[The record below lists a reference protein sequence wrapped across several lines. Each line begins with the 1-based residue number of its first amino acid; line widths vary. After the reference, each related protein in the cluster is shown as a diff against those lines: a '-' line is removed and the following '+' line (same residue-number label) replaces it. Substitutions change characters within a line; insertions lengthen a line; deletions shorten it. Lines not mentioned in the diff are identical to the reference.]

1 MFPNHTITSP
11 DAGNVPT
18 SVEVGLQASRKGN
31 FQFAR
36 QMLQRAID
44 QIDDNE
50 PGMQEGLLELIAD
63 VADAYMRDGKFESAR
78 DWYSKG
84 LRRAEATSGA
94 GSQFA
99 LKLIARLAEIS
110 VLQEDT
116 SGFNDHFES
125 LQRAY
130 LLCADA
136 NLSMVLNALIDL
148 SWALCIRGNM
158 PAVQTVNTM
167 ISHVKQ
173 LEEEER
179 LGMVAA

>member
-1 MFPNHTITSP
+1 MFPNQTITP
-11 DAGNVPT
+11 QDARNVP
-18 SVEVGLQASRKGN
+18 SCVEVGLQASRKGN

-36 QMLQRAID
+36 QMLQSAID
-44 QIDDNE
+44 QIDDQQ
-50 PGMQEGLLELIAD
+50 PGMQEGLLELIID
-63 VADAYMRDGKFESAR
+63 VADAYMREGRFESAR
-78 DWYSKG
+78 EWYAKG
-84 LRRAEATSGA
+84 LSRSQATIGC

-99 LKLIARLAEIS
+99 IKLIARLAEIS

-179 LGMVAA
+179 LGVVAA